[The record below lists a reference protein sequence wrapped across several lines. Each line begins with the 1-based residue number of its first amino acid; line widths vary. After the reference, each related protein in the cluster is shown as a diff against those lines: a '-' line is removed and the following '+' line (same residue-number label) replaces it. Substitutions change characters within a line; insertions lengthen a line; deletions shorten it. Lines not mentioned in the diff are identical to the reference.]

1 MDQYR
6 NAIRIIMTWHNL
18 EDRETMQIGSSGEE
32 RWIFRTASL
41 NGTSKI
47 IALRRYNRYCSDQDK
62 KVKNPLFGEFERR
75 ILDLKE
81 MDAKAIRLFSEELD
95 PWLGKGFSI
104 CVVPSSDPAVKCNGI
119 GVVGK
124 MLARNGRVDKVGY
137 LIRHSRIEKLA
148 VGGCRRKCIHFN
160 SIRVSQDISIDDEDI
175 LLLDDITTTGNS
187 LLACRDILLANGA
200 KSVEMLALGRTGEGG
215 INLLEGQE
223 RGKAGYKYSTIMS
236 TSIM

>member
-1 MDQYR
+1 MEKYR
-6 NAIRIIMTWHNL
+6 HILASYLAWKYLKAGNVGDTIRIENESRT
-18 EDRETMQIGSSGEE
+18 
-32 RWIFRTASL
+32 FRDVRL
-41 NGTSKI
+41 NGTGKI
-47 IALRRYNRYCSDQDK
+47 IALGRYHRYWSDQDK
-62 KVKNPLFGEFERR
+62 KVKNPLFSEFERR

-148 VGGCRRKCIHFN
+148 VGGERRKCIHYN
-160 SIRVSQDISIDDEDI
+160 SIRVSQNISIKGEDI
-175 LLLDDITTTGNS
+175 LLLDDTTTTGNS

-200 KSVEMLALGRTGEGG
+200 RSVEMLALGRTGEGG

-223 RGKAGYKYSTIMS
+223 RGKAGYEYSTIMS

>member
-6 NAIRIIMTWHNL
+6 NAIRLIMTQHDL
-18 EDRETMQIGSSGEE
+18 EE
-32 RWIFRTASL
+32 RVIVQAAWGSEMSSIYRTSSL
-41 NGTSKI
+41 NGTNKI
-47 IALRRYNRYCSDQDK
+47 IALKRYHRYWSDQDK
-62 KVKNPLFGEFERR
+62 KIKNPLFGEFERR

-81 MDAKAIRLFSEELD
+81 MDAKAIRSFSEELD

-104 CVVPSSDPAVKCNGI
+104 CVVPSSDLEVKCNGI
-119 GVVGK
+119 GAVGR
-124 MLARNGRVDKVGY
+124 MLARNGRIDRIGY

-148 VGGCRRKCIHFN
+148 VGGDRRKCIHYN
-160 SIRVSQDISIDDEDI
+160 SIRVSQNISIKGEDI

-187 LLACRDILLANGA
+187 LLACRDLLLANGA
-200 KSVEMLALGRTGEGG
+200 RSVEMLALGRTGEGG

-223 RGKAGYKYSTIMS
+223 RGKVGYEYSTIMS